1 VPASLLLQHARE
13 ALVLSIAIALP
24 ILLVAAI
31 VGLLVAA
38 LQAATQI
45 QDPTIS
51 HLPRVLAVAAAL
63 ALLAPWMGK
72 EIATFAERTLT
83 QAAAQARAR

>member
-1 VPASLLLQHARE
+1 MPASLLLQHARE

-72 EIATFAERTLT
+72 EIATFAELTLT

>member
-1 VPASLLLQHARE
+1 MPASLLLQHARE

-31 VGLLVAA
+31 VGLFVAA

>member
-1 VPASLLLQHARE
+1 MAGPASKASVRGDLLIFGGA
-13 ALVLSIAIALP
+13 AFLV
-24 ILLVAAI
+24 I

>member
-1 VPASLLLQHARE
+1 MPASLLLQHARE